1 MFPVM
6 SHDPMPVFEIRV
18 EEALLAVSM
27 RDRHC
32 RVAPIWLLG
41 IVSVAFRPL
50 EKFCNSPSRHLW
62 LTNLGWETVVFTEG

>member
-1 MFPVM
+1 
-6 SHDPMPVFEIRV
+6 MPVLQIRV
-18 EEALLAVSM
+18 DDALVAVSVADM
-27 RDRHC
+27 HGRL
-32 RVAPIWLLG
+32 APIWLLG